1 MSSPKKL
8 SLLTDP
14 YYTMSMFNNLKEMF
28 TDDEWTIID
37 RALSEYQDHF
47 DGSDTEEEIIYNQV
61 CDKIS
66 NIFSVT
72 Q

>member
-8 SLLTDP
+8 SLLTDL

-66 NIFSVT
+66 DIFSVT

>member
-1 MSSPKKL
+1 
-8 SLLTDP
+8 
-14 YYTMSMFNNLKEMF
+14 MSMFNNLKEMF

-66 NIFSVT
+66 DIFSVT